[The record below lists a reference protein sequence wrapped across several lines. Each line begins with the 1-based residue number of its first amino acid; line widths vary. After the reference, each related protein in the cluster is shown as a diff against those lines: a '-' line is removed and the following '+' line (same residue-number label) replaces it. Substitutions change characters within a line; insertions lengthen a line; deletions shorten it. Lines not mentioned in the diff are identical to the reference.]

1 MFRRFCVLLAFSCWV
16 DAAQAMALEAP
27 FDSHYAFVDLGE
39 PPGNLGNLGG
49 LSFLP
54 GDTDAVLMGT
64 HAAGPLGAIHRVGVV
79 RDAAGHITGFA
90 GTFTEVAKAP
100 GVTGGID
107 GGLALGPDGVL
118 FYTTYRDNQ
127 LGQILPGSTAPDRLI
142 DLGALGV
149 RRSTGSLQFVPTD
162 MPGGGRLKLLS
173 FNASTWYDASVAPA
187 GDGTFD
193 VMLSGVERVIGG
205 GPEGVVYIRA
215 GNPGFER
222 DSILVSEWS
231 NRRVTT
237 YEIDANGDPIVDT
250 RRVFI
255 TGLSSAQGAT
265 VDPLTGD
272 FLFSNY
278 GGEDRGVVVVGGF
291 APPPPRPVPLPAAW
305 LLLTST
311 CAMVGLATCRQ
322 RASPD

>member
-1 MFRRFCVLLAFSCWV
+1 MLRRVCVLLALAWCA
-16 DAAQAMALEAP
+16 DTAQAISIEAP
-27 FDSHYAFVDLGE
+27 FDSHYAFADLGE

-54 GDTDAVLMGT
+54 GNTDAVLMGG
-64 HAAGPLGAIHRVGVV
+64 HAAGPFGAIYSVGVV
-79 RDAAGHITGFA
+79 RNADGHITGFA
-90 GTFTEVAKAP
+90 GTPTEIAKAS
-100 GVTGGID
+100 GITGGID
-107 GGLALGPDGVL
+107 GGLAVGPDGVL

-127 LGQILPGSTAPDRLI
+127 LGQIRPGSTAPDRLI

-149 RRSTGSLQFVPTD
+149 RRSTGSLQFVPSD

-173 FNASTWYDASVAPA
+173 VSASTWYDATVAPA

-193 VMLSGVERVIGG
+193 IVLGDVARLIGG
-205 GPEGVVYIRA
+205 GPEGVVCIRA

-231 NRRVTT
+231 NKRVTA

-278 GGEDRGVVVVGGF
+278 AGEDRGVIVVGGF
-291 APPPPRPVPLPAAW
+291 APPPQPVPLPAAW
-305 LLLTST
+305 LLMGTA
-311 CAMVGLATCRQ
+311 CAIVGGSAGRRRSC
-322 RASPD
+322 